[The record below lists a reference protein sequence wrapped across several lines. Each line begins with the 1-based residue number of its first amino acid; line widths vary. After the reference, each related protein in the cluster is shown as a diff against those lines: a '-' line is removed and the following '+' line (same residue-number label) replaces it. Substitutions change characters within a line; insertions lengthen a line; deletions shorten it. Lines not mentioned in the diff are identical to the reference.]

1 MKGVMFS
8 DNFAILCA
16 IILLSFMGAAAIFSL
31 AGDSATRDEL
41 AHLPAGYSY
50 LTQQDMRLNPEHPPL
65 IKDLA
70 ALPLIFINNIVFPA
84 NANSWTKE
92 LNGQWGFGEEFLYH
106 SGNPADKMIFWGRIP
121 MVFVMLFLGAFLFFW
136 IRKLLGIKVALL
148 TLFLYSFSPTIVA
161 HGRLITTDV
170 GAALGL
176 VVATYFFLRFLENPS
191 GTNVVFAGIAFAF
204 AQLLK
209 FNLILLYPFFLLL
222 TIFWTITKVSE
233 HKLKNFFLLVAK
245 LILLIAVA
253 WVLIWFIYAFHTKN
267 LPRDLQ
273 LRYVEIFTQG
283 HPAGKL
289 LIPFTA
295 FLSQYELLRPWGYY
309 MLGVDMATQRA
320 SGGHTTY
327 FMGELSAS
335 GWISYFPIV
344 YIIKEP
350 LAFHLLTIA
359 ALLFVALSI
368 KKPFWRT
375 GLQQIKEWIAD
386 HFTQFAMILWLA
398 IYWFASLS
406 SNLNIG
412 MRHLIPLLPFTY
424 ALVAWTTIQWLSSGE
439 EKFKKMK
446 IVFMASL
453 LLWQAG
459 TMIKVYPNFL
469 SYFNELAGGPA
480 GGSRYVVDSN
490 LDWGQDLK
498 RLVRYVT
505 ENNIKKIKVAYFGG
519 GDPQYYMEER
529 VEYFQWEKPQK
540 GWVAVSASLL
550 RGGQAIPAPGFNNP
564 TDQFFW
570 LLPYTPVTVIG
581 NSIFVYYIP

>member
-1 MKGVMFS
+1 
-8 DNFAILCA
+8 
-16 IILLSFMGAAAIFSL
+16 
-31 AGDSATRDEL
+31 
-41 AHLPAGYSY
+41 
-50 LTQQDMRLNPEHPPL
+50 
-65 IKDLA
+65 
-70 ALPLIFINNIVFPA
+70 
-84 NANSWTKE
+84 
-92 LNGQWGFGEEFLYH
+92 
-106 SGNPADKMIFWGRIP
+106 
-121 MVFVMLFLGAFLFFW
+121 
-136 IRKLLGIKVALL
+136 
-148 TLFLYSFSPTIVA
+148 
-161 HGRLITTDV
+161 
-170 GAALGL
+170 
-176 VVATYFFLRFLENPS
+176 
-191 GTNVVFAGIAFAF
+191 
-204 AQLLK
+204 
-209 FNLILLYPFFLLL
+209 
-222 TIFWTITKVSE
+222 
-233 HKLKNFFLLVAK
+233 
-245 LILLIAVA
+245 
-253 WVLIWFIYAFHTKN
+253 
-267 LPRDLQ
+267 
-273 LRYVEIFTQG
+273 
-283 HPAGKL
+283 
-289 LIPFTA
+289 
-295 FLSQYELLRPWGYY
+295 
-309 MLGVDMATQRA
+309 
-320 SGGHTTY
+320 
-327 FMGELSAS
+327 MGELSAS